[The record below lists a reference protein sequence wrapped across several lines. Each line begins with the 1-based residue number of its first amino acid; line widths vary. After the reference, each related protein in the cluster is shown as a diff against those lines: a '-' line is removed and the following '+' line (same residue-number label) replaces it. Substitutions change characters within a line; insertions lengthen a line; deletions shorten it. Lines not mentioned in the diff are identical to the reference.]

1 MRRSVSFSIAFVLFL
16 LPLLLGLVETTSPNP
31 DIAPE
36 GSFTEAAPAHFVRG
50 PTVNLVTNSSALIF
64 WRTDVPM
71 NATVDYGLEKLN
83 LNLTVSNSTV
93 VGDHRIT
100 LTGLAVGSRY
110 YYQVTSSGTASDVYH
125 FKTAPA
131 DGTEFKMIV
140 FGDNRPATDTAP
152 VQPQEYSDL
161 VDLVVAEEP
170 HIVIMT
176 GDYVL
181 GVTDDHSHNLDAWE
195 RFTNITDRLGHY
207 APIYGVLGNHDTS
220 AYTGTLHLEYFF
232 DAFEMY
238 DEPSPYFSFDY
249 AGVHFTLLNSEEQ
262 YIEGRIT
269 GAQYDWLVDDL
280 TNTTNS
286 MKFVF
291 AHQPLYPLRHI
302 RSALDRNMTE
312 MKRLQQLFE
321 DKNVTL
327 FAAGHDHLFD
337 RLTVNGVVHIIAG
350 GAGAPLYSTPWGG
363 AFYHYLK
370 VDVRSGQVNFTAIDL
385 SSVVREQYQLP
396 YDGPI
401 EIEGR
406 FLANNSMKRNGT
418 LPQLYFS
425 EIPAEVL
432 YSWDGGSNSTTLT
445 GFPDEPDEHTLD
457 VYASDSES
465 LWSHER
471 FVFNTYNPDW
481 PTPTTST
488 ATPTDT
494 TFNGYPPPMDF
505 VLVLGIV
512 GVVAAVVVVVIL
524 VRLKRK

>member
-1 MRRSVSFSIAFVLFL
+1 MHRSVSFSIAFVLFL
-16 LPLLLGLVETTSPNP
+16 LPLMLGLVETTSPNP
-31 DIAPE
+31 AVAPE
-36 GSFTEAAPAHFVRG
+36 GSFTKAAPDQFVRG

-64 WRTDVPM
+64 WRTDAPM
-71 NATVDYGLEKLN
+71 DATVDYGLEESN
-83 LNLTVSNSTV
+83 LNLTISNSTV
-93 VGDHRIT
+93 AGDHRIT
-100 LTGLAVGSRY
+100 LTGLAMGSKY
-110 YYQVTSSGTASDVYH
+110 YYKVTSNGLASDVYH

-131 DGTEFKMIV
+131 DGAEFKMIV
-140 FGDNRPATDTAP
+140 FGDNRPSSDTAP
-152 VQPQEYSDL
+152 VQPAEYSEL
-161 VDLVVAEEP
+161 VNLVIAEEP

-181 GVTDDHSHNLDAWE
+181 DVSEDHSYNLDVWE

-207 APIYGVLGNHDTS
+207 APIYGVIGNHDTS
-220 AYTGTLHLEYFF
+220 AYTGTLRLEYFF

-262 YIEGRIT
+262 SNPGRIT

-280 TNTTNS
+280 TDTSRS

-302 RSALDRNMTE
+302 GSALDRNMTE
-312 MKRLQQLFE
+312 MNRLQQLFE

-350 GAGAPLYSTPWGG
+350 GGGAPLYSTLWGG
-363 AFYHYLK
+363 AFHHYLK
-370 VDVRSGQVNFTAIDL
+370 VDVNSSQVDFTAIDI
-385 SSVVREQYQLP
+385 SSVIREQYQLP

-401 EIEGR
+401 EIEHR
-406 FLANNSMKRNGT
+406 FIANNSMKLNGT

-445 GFPDEPDEHTLD
+445 GFPDEPGEHTLD
-457 VYASDSES
+457 VYANDSEG

-471 FVFNTYNPDW
+471 FVFNTFIAPVL
-481 PTPTTST
+481 TPTTST
-488 ATPTDT
+488 STTDT
-494 TFNGYPPPMDF
+494 GTPPMDF
-505 VLVLGIV
+505 MLVLGIV
-512 GVVAAVVVVVIL
+512 GVVSAVVVIVIL
-524 VRLKRK
+524 VRFKRK

>member
-1 MRRSVSFSIAFVLFL
+1 M
-16 LPLLLGLVETTSPNP
+16 
-31 DIAPE
+31 APE

-71 NATVDYGLEKLN
+71 NATVDYGLEESN
-83 LNLTVSNSTV
+83 LNLTVSNGTV
-93 VGDHRIT
+93 AGDHRIA
-100 LTGLAVGSRY
+100 LTGLIMGSKY
-110 YYQVTSSGTASDVYH
+110 YYKVTSNGTASEIYH

-131 DGTEFKMIV
+131 DGAEFKMIV
-140 FGDNRPATDTAP
+140 FGDNRPDSDKAP
-152 VQPQEYSDL
+152 VQPEEFSQL
-161 VDLVVAEEP
+161 VDLIITEEP
-170 HIVIMT
+170 DIVIMT

-181 GVTDDHSHNLDAWE
+181 VVSEDHSANLVAWE

-207 APIYGVLGNHDTS
+207 APIYGLIGNHDTS
-220 AYTGTLHLEYFF
+220 AYTGTIRLEYFF

-238 DEPSPYFSFDY
+238 DEPSTYFSFDY

-280 TNTTNS
+280 TDTTNS

-291 AHQPLYPLRHI
+291 AHQPMYPLRHI
-302 RSALDRNMTE
+302 GSALDRNMTE
-312 MKRLQQLFE
+312 MNRLQQLFE

-350 GAGAPLYSTPWGG
+350 GGGAPLYSTPWGG

-370 VDVRSGQVNFTAIDL
+370 VDIHSGQVDFTAIDL
-385 SSVVREQYQLP
+385 SGVTREQYQLP

-401 EIEGR
+401 EIEAR
-406 FLANNSMKRNGT
+406 FLANNTLKRNGT
-418 LPQLYFS
+418 LPRFCFS

-432 YSWDGGSNSTTLT
+432 YSWDGCSNSTTLT

-457 VYASDSES
+457 VYASDSEG
-465 LWSHER
+465 LWTHER

-481 PTPTTST
+481 PVSTTSSL
-488 ATPTDT
+488 TDT
-494 TFNGYPPPMDF
+494 TFNGTPPPPIDF
-505 VLVLGIV
+505 TLILGIV
-512 GVVAAVVVVVIL
+512 GVVSAVVVVVIM
-524 VRLKRK
+524 VRSKRK

>member
-1 MRRSVSFSIAFVLFL
+1 M
-16 LPLLLGLVETTSPNP
+16 ETTTPNP
-31 DIAPE
+31 AVSLE

-71 NATVDYGLEKLN
+71 NSTVDYGLEESN
-83 LNLTVSNSTV
+83 PNLTVSNSTV

-100 LTGLAVGSRY
+100 LTGLAMGSKY
-110 YYQVTSSGTASDVYH
+110 YYQVTSNGTASDEYH
-125 FKTAPA
+125 FRTAPA
-131 DGTEFKMIV
+131 DGAEFKMIV
-140 FGDNRPATDTAP
+140 FGDNRPDTDTAP

-161 VDLVVAEEP
+161 VDLVIAEEP

-181 GVTDDHSHNLDAWE
+181 IVTESHSYNLDAWE

-220 AYTGTLHLEYFF
+220 AYTGTLRLEYFF

-238 DEPSPYFSFDY
+238 SEPSPYSSFDY

-262 YIEGRIT
+262 YNNGRIT
-269 GAQYDWLVDDL
+269 GTQYDWLVDDL
-280 TNTTNS
+280 TNTSRS

-291 AHQPLYPLRHI
+291 AHQPLYPLQHI
-302 RSALDRNMTE
+302 NSALDRNMTE
-312 MKRLQQLFE
+312 MIRLQQLFE
-321 DKNVTL
+321 DMNVTL
-327 FAAGHDHLFD
+327 FAAGHDHLFN

-350 GAGAPLYSTPWGG
+350 GGGAPLYHTPWGG
-363 AFYHYLK
+363 AFFHYLK
-370 VDVRSGQVNFTAIDL
+370 VDVSSGQVDFTAIDL
-385 SSVVREQYQLP
+385 SSVTREQYQLP

-401 EIEGR
+401 EIEAR
-406 FLANNSMKRNGT
+406 FLANNTLQRNGT
-418 LPQLYFS
+418 LPIFYFS
-425 EIPAEVL
+425 EIPDEVL

-445 GFPDEPDEHTLD
+445 GFPDEPDAHTLD
-457 VYASDSES
+457 VYANDSEGS
-465 LWSHER
+465 WSHER

-488 ATPTDT
+488 STTDT
-494 TFNGYPPPMDF
+494 ESPPPPMDV
-505 VLVLGIV
+505 VLILGIV
-512 GVVAAVVVVVIL
+512 GVVSAVVVVIIL
-524 VRLKRK
+524 MRFKRK